1 MNIYLT
7 GYRATG
13 KSTVAALV
21 ARELGWSW
29 LDTDELVETA
39 AGMSIAEIF
48 SRQGEAGFRQREQ
61 QAISQA
67 SSLDGQVVALGG
79 GAIIDEA
86 NRELLQGTGPIV
98 WLTASVATILA
109 RLETDPATSSRR
121 PALSQQGTREEIEQ
135 LLDERTPVYEESADL
150 VIATDQLTPRQ
161 VADQVVCWLEDRQ

>member
-1 MNIYLT
+1 
-7 GYRATG
+7 
-13 KSTVAALV
+13 VAALV

-48 SRQGEAGFRQREQ
+48 SRQGEAGFRSREQ
-61 QAISQA
+61 QAISQVI
-67 SSLDGQVVALGG
+67 SLDGQVVALGG

-109 RLETDPATSSRR
+109 RLETDPATASRR

-161 VADQVVCWLEDRQ
+161 VADQVARWLEDRQ